1 MPDPL
6 ASGVASVTELAD
18 MLLLNPP
25 PFGCDGGCSRV
36 VPWTVTLLPPV
47 IGTTIAVEL
56 RGRRSAIPEGAGK
69 VVMSVM
75 RKRNLVTF
83 APVPL
88 MNLRRRESV
97 PKVELLAGSLVKSRT
112 AFGGELSGCP
122 SSINAAPKTLP

>member
-1 MPDPL
+1 
-6 ASGVASVTELAD
+6 

-47 IGTTIAVEL
+47 MGTTIVPEL
-56 RGRRSAIPEGAGK
+56 RGRRSAVPEGAGK
-69 VVMSVM
+69 VVISVM
-75 RKRNLVTF
+75 RKRNLVML

-88 MNLRRRESV
+88 MNLRRSESV

-112 AFGGELSGCP
+112 VFGGEVSNWAG
-122 SSINAAPKTLP
+122 SINALPKTLPRDRGPD